1 MLLLLQYTLIFSSVL
16 LLVALGGCFSEH
28 SGVINLGL
36 AGIMAARDAAEEKY
50 EASGAQ
56 PVVKHTNQGGNTNIV
71 KNPVLVL
78 VMELQAQALAYWRDL
93 GLTPAGLKRIDEKAV
108 KAQKKNTMA
117 EAFKNIGI

>member
-1 MLLLLQYTLIFSSVL
+1 MNKTDWKKKIIKACKDVGTYRPYFGDAID
-16 LLVALGGCFSEH
+16 
-28 SGVINLGL
+28 IL